1 MSNKYVYTKKLQGRL
16 ARLERLILQQQH
28 RTLLTCCCLVAFCHY
43 YYYYEYYHFQHK
55 GESVAVVAKALGQ
68 LWNALPENE
77 KQVFQQKA
85 AAERA
90 QVQAELKARDGLLPQ
105 APEAAS
111 SNKKATDPCA
121 LAFPLARIRKIVK
134 LDPEV
139 SVINKQALAAVTKAT
154 ELFVEKLGLETVR
167 VASVQNR
174 RKLLPEDVVMVCET
188 KDVFA
193 FLRDD
198 LQDLVA
204 AQQQST
210 TQEQQQ
216 QQQQQQQAAAGTKR
230 KATEVASQS
239 NKLTSYFAVKPK
251 DASS

>member
-1 MSNKYVYTKKLQGRL
+1 MKKNARTASLTTAFDPPTGRC
-16 ARLERLILQQQH
+16 
-28 RTLLTCCCLVAFCHY
+28 LLTCCFVAFCHY
-43 YYYYEYYHFQHK
+43 QHK
-55 GESVAVVAKALGQ
+55 GESVAVVAKTLGQ
-68 LWNALPENE
+68 LWNALPEEE

-90 QVQAELKARDGLLPQ
+90 QVQAELKARDAAGLLPQ

-111 SNKKATDPCA
+111 NKKATDPFA

-139 SVINKQALAAVTKAT
+139 SVIHKQALAAVTKAA

-188 KDVFA
+188 KDAFA

-204 AQQQST
+204 AQQST

-216 QQQQQQQAAAGTKR
+216 QQQQQQAAGTKR
-230 KATEVASQS
+230 KAAEVASQS
-239 NKLTSYFAVKPK
+239 NKLTSYFAVKSK